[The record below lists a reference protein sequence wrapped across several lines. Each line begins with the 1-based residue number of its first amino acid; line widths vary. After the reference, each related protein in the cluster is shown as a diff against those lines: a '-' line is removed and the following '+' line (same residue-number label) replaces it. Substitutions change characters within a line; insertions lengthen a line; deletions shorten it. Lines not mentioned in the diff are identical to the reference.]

1 MFTLLTL
8 RIYLCNKCKRF
19 MCAFWGDEDNFFVE
33 NSYDRRHASVREIHS
48 NQLFTVGLDKCES

>member
-1 MFTLLTL
+1 
-8 RIYLCNKCKRF
+8 